1 MTTINNSYICVF
13 YYSKHAIDNCRNCD
27 GKNNLCED
35 YVPQVQQVIRRNNV
49 QIEHNNRILE
59 PMMLRYPRHS
69 KILPRNYQD
78 WIRRGNDGGAI

>member
-1 MTTINNSYICVF
+1 MIDVNNNYICMF
-13 YYSKHAIDNCRNCD
+13 YHSKAIDDVCRNCD

-35 YVPQVQQVIRRNNV
+35 YVPQVQQVIRKNQE
-49 QIEHNNRILE
+49 QIERTNRILE